1 MPGQPNYT
9 IWAPYVVRTEP
20 ALFPRGRMHDLGHFP
35 MLSEGGDGVVH
46 GFLVE
51 IRADVY
57 ADCLDDLDYLEN
69 YRPEE
74 PEASL
79 YQRVERFVQ
88 IADNKLVPAWVY
100 VGNPAIVHR
109 YPVVASGDWRQV
121 QHSSTD
127 FW

>member
-9 IWAPYVVRTEP
+9 IWSHYVVRTEP
-20 ALFPRGRMHDLGHFP
+20 AVFLRGRIHDLGHFP
-35 MLSEGGDGVVH
+35 MLSEGGDGVVY

-51 IRADVY
+51 ISADVY

-79 YQRVERFVQ
+79 YERVERLVQ
-88 IADNKLVPAWVY
+88 LADGKLVPAWVY
-100 VGNPAIVHR
+100 VGNPLVADH
-109 YPVVASGDWRQV
+109 YPIIASGDWRRV
-121 QHSSTD
+121 
-127 FW
+127 